1 MAVQTTLQIA
11 SQTYTHKMKKQFT
24 DVYQIVT
31 DKIIALLQGGTIPWR
46 KPWTVDNSGRPQM
59 PVNLVSKRPYRG
71 INVWMLA
78 AAGYASPYWLTYNQ
92 CAKLGGQVRAG
103 EQSTLAVFW
112 KRDEIED
119 KKTGETKRVFLLR
132 YYRVFNVE
140 QCDGL
145 EAKLPKVE
153 KPKKSAKKFNPVAE
167 AEKIVAGMPKRPEII
182 YNGSAACYSPMF
194 DRVKMPVKESFDS
207 PSGFYTTLFHE
218 LAHSTGHASREGR
231 FAGCAE
237 DAKQFGSEPYAKEE
251 LIAEMTAAFLCAISG
266 IENTADHSAAYIKG
280 WLKALKN
287 DHKMV
292 VHAAA
297 AAHRAADYVLD
308 VNHDEAAE

>member
-1 MAVQTTLQIA
+1 
-11 SQTYTHKMKKQFT
+11 MKKQFT

-31 DKIIALLQGGTIPWR
+31 DKIIDLLNKGTVPWR
-46 KPWTVDNSGRPQM
+46 KPFTVVGGRPQIPM
-59 PVNLVSKRPYRG
+59 NLVSKKPYRG

-78 AAGYASPYWLTYNQ
+78 AAGYASPYWVSYKQALS
-92 CAKLGGQVRAG
+92 LGGNVRQG

-112 KRDEIED
+112 KRDEVED
-119 KKTGETKRVFLLR
+119 KKTGDRKRVFLLR

-145 EAKLPKVE
+145 EAKLPKIE
-153 KPKKSAKKFNPVAE
+153 KPKKSAKKFNPIAE
-167 AEKIVAGMPKRPEII
+167 AERIAEGMPKRPEIKW
-182 YNGSAACYSPMF
+182 NGSRACYSPMF
-194 DRVKMPVKESFDS
+194 DRVAMPVKESFVS
-207 PSGFYTTLFHE
+207 EPEYYSTLFHE
-218 LAHSTGHASREGR
+218 LAHSTGHESREGR
-231 FAGCAE
+231 FAGCTE

-251 LIAEMTAAFLCAISG
+251 LIAEMSAAFLCAISG
-266 IENTADHSAAYIKG
+266 IDQTADNSAAYIKG

-297 AAHRAADYVLD
+297 AAHRAADFILD
-308 VNHDEAAE
+308 VQREESK

>member
-1 MAVQTTLQIA
+1 
-11 SQTYTHKMKKQFT
+11 MKKQFS

-31 DKIIALLQGGTIPWR
+31 DKIVAMLEKGTIPWR
-46 KPWTVDNSGRPQM
+46 KVWKTEAGRVQM
-59 PVNLVSKRPYRG
+59 PMNLVSKRPYRG

-78 AAGYASPYWLTYNQ
+78 AAGYQSPYWVSYKQ
-92 CAKLGGQVRAG
+92 AMKLGGNVRAG

-145 EAKLPKVE
+145 EKHLPKVE
-153 KPKKSAKKFNPVAE
+153 KPKGKVKKFNPIAE
-167 AEKIVAGMPKRPEII
+167 ADKIVEGMPKRPKIEH
-182 YNGSAACYSPMF
+182 NGSAACYSPMF
-194 DRVKMPVKESFDS
+194 DRVKMPVKESFDN
-207 PSGFYTTLFHE
+207 PQGYYATLFHE
-218 LAHSTGHASREGR
+218 LAHSTGHESREGR
-231 FAGCAE
+231 FAGLKE

-251 LIAEMTAAFLCAISG
+251 LIAEMGAAFLCAISG
-266 IENTADHSAAYIKG
+266 IDNATVDNSAAYIKG
-280 WLKALKN
+280 WLKALKD
-287 DHKMV
+287 DHKLV

-297 AAHRAADYVLD
+297 AAHRAADFILD
-308 VNHDEAAE
+308 VKFED